1 MLESGAIFDRFTTS
15 SKKFTD
21 KGVGLFLSAN
31 TTLRYC
37 ISYSTNIKKN
47 KDPKVVNH
55 FREKMINRIRI
66 DIQSYI
72 RELLSEDDEYQ
83 TEVDTILMYLK
94 ALVNGTYITGYT
106 IKSIFEFPE
115 KLKERHKLISEQ
127 NAYFLQSLHEYLY
140 LLTVMLTRID
150 S

>member
-1 MLESGAIFDRFTTS
+1 MEQNSIFDKFNTS
-15 SKKFTD
+15 NSKFTD
-21 KGVGLFLSAN
+21 KGVGIFSSAIS
-31 TTLRYC
+31 TLRYC

-47 KDPKVVNH
+47 EDPNIVNQ
-55 FREKMINRIRI
+55 FKEKMINRIRI

-94 ALVNGTYITGYT
+94 ALVCGSYITKYT
-106 IKSIFEFPE
+106 IRSIFEFPE
-115 KLKERHKLISEQ
+115 KLRKRYNLTGEE

-140 LLTVMLTRID
+140 LLTVMLIRID
-150 S
+150 D

>member
-1 MLESGAIFDRFTTS
+1 MLEIFDRFSTS

-47 KDPKVVNH
+47 KNPKIVDH
-55 FREKMINRIRI
+55 FKEKMIDRIRV

-72 RELLSEDDEYQ
+72 KELLSEDDEYQ

-94 ALVNGTYITGYT
+94 TLVNGTYITNYT

-115 KLKERHKLISEQ
+115 KLKERHKLTSEQ
-127 NAYFLQSLHEYLY
+127 DAYFLQSLHEYLY
-140 LLTVMLTRID
+140 LLAVMLTRID
-150 S
+150 D